1 MPQDLEDI
9 AEVLV
14 FINGTVLLLIG
25 LIFVRLYFRYR
36 KRNYLLLIL
45 VIFSAALQMIFSE
58 IDVLILPAAIFG
70 SIMNLL
76 ILVMILFPEKVPF
89 NFDEPQFP
97 DQMPGSPED
106 D

>member
-1 MPQDLEDI
+1 MPYDLEEI

-58 IDVLILPAAIFG
+58 IDVLILPAAIIG
-70 SIMNLL
+70 SIMNIL
-76 ILVMILFPEKVPF
+76 ILIMILFPEKVPF

-97 DQMPGSPED
+97 AQLPESPED

>member
-1 MPQDLEDI
+1 MAEDI
-9 AEVLV
+9 EEIAEILI

-45 VIFSAALQMIFSE
+45 VLFSAALQMIFSE
-58 IDVLILPAAIFG
+58 IDVLIFPAAIIG
-70 SIMNLL
+70 SIMNIL

-97 DQMPGSPED
+97 D
-106 D
+106 

>member
-1 MPQDLEDI
+1 MAEDLEEI
-9 AEVLV
+9 AEFLV

-45 VIFSAALQMIFSE
+45 VLFSAALQMIFSE
-58 IDVLILPAAIFG
+58 IDVLILPAAIIG
-70 SIMNLL
+70 SIMNIL

-89 NFDEPQFP
+89 NFDEPQIP
-97 DQMPGSPED
+97 DQ
-106 D
+106 